1 MPHGESVAQVIGLS
15 GTPGPVNGIR
25 ETPGTFNTDG
35 ATVCRMYAV
44 VGCPECTALWIVEG
58 RPETTEC
65 PRCRR
70 RHQFTRLKSFAE
82 TDDENEA
89 RDARA
94 ALLAE
99 RSGGA
104 DARDALDSFAAME
117 RRAEEAGVSDEEYL
131 AGSGIDPEDVADA
144 GEPSESGGGSS
155 RHETVLEGLERLDA
169 PTEADVVA
177 YAADR
182 GVPEEYTKKALAK
195 LRRAGRVSES
205 DGRYRLL

>member
-1 MPHGESVAQVIGLS
+1 
-15 GTPGPVNGIR
+15 
-25 ETPGTFNTDG
+25 
-35 ATVCRMYAV
+35 MYAV
-44 VGCPECTALWIVEG
+44 VGCKECTALWIVEG

-65 PRCRR
+65 PRCHR
-70 RHQFTRLKSFAE
+70 RHQFTRLKSFVE

-94 ALLAE
+94 AMLAE
-99 RSGGA
+99 RSGGE

-117 RRAEEAGVSDEEYL
+117 RRAAEAGPSDEEYL
-131 AGSGIDPEDVADA
+131 AGSGIDPDEVASA
-144 GEPSESGGGSS
+144 GESSGDGGGSS
-155 RHETVLEGLERLDA
+155 RRETVLEGLKRLDA

-182 GVPEEYTKKALAK
+182 GVPETYTKKALTK
-195 LRRAGRVSES
+195 LQRAGRASES